1 MGHSSESRD
10 GLKEKILL
18 FLEDG
23 KDWIVRNKKIF
34 IPAVIAVLV
43 LLLVGVSLMSRKEDS
58 AEAEDGEV
66 SVIPVPEVP
75 LEENAIAAVN
85 ELMNNYY
92 TALADGDIEKLE
104 LLRDYIK
111 DTTKLQIIEKSN
123 YIERY
128 DNITCYTKAGLEE
141 DSYIVYVYQDRSEER
156 RVGKECRL

>member
-104 LLRDYIK
+104 LLRGCRIHFRCFSQMK
-111 DTTKLQIIEKSN
+111 ITNPELFQNALKIILVGTGNVLSPHKYFNSN
-123 YIERY
+123 GR
-128 DNITCYTKAGLEE
+128 
-141 DSYIVYVYQDRSEER
+141 
-156 RVGKECRL
+156 

>member
-75 LEENAIAAVN
+75 LEE
-85 ELMNNYY
+85 MP
-92 TALADGDIEKLE
+92 
-104 LLRDYIK
+104 
-111 DTTKLQIIEKSN
+111 LQQSM
-123 YIERY
+123 
-128 DNITCYTKAGLEE
+128 
-141 DSYIVYVYQDRSEER
+141 S
-156 RVGKECRL
+156 